1 MWLSRL
7 LLLVSQTLLTTI
19 LLPNGEKLACTKP
32 KEKYWKLREYG
43 KHKNN
48 VLTVWSLQEYWRRER
63 PVRLYS
69 SSRVDLP
76 GASWV
81 TSTYLP
87 PQSILHLLQ
96 PRAIPAASNI
106 RCVLQPSTAH
116 YSIPIHPGLRHY
128 QVWGF
133 VLVYSSTLAS
143 QATLA
148 AGNIRSVFTSSSS
161 LPLRQ
166 PKLFLVPIRSGVF
179 LLLNSSFH
187 YSMPRNLSM
196 PNPGASNIRSVLTP

>member
-1 MWLSRL
+1 MWLTRL
-7 LLLVSQTLLTTI
+7 LLLVSKTLLMTI
-19 LLPNGEKLACTKP
+19 LLPNGEKLACTKQ
-32 KEKYWKLREYG
+32 KEKHWKLREYG

-81 TSTYLP
+81 TSAYLP

-116 YSIPIHPGLRHY
+116 YSIPNPSRFPALSSVRVCPYLLFHTSIASYPCYRHH
-128 QVWGF
+128 
-133 VLVYSSTLAS
+133 A
-143 QATLA
+143 
-148 AGNIRSVFTSSSS
+148 
-161 LPLRQ
+161 
-166 PKLFLVPIRSGVF
+166 
-179 LLLNSSFH
+179 
-187 YSMPRNLSM
+187 
-196 PNPGASNIRSVLTP
+196 